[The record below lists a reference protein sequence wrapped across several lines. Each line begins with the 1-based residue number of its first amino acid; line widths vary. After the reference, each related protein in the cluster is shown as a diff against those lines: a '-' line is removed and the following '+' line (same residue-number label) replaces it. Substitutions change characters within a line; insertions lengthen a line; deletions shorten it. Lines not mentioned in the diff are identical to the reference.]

1 MIEKTDYIE
10 DRYLRLVVMEMLGR
24 IVGVG
29 VGVGV
34 VQDLVVSGL
43 IREKIGEIM
52 DLVESGLIREI
63 NGTQWFS
70 SPRRKISIHTLVVQV
85 IQVDKLGIR
94 GL

>member
-1 MIEKTDYIE
+1 MEDSYYID
-10 DRYLRLVVMEMLGR
+10 DRYLRLVVIEMLGR
-24 IVGVG
+24 IVG

-43 IREKIGEIM
+43 IREKIREIM

-85 IQVDKLGIR
+85 DKLGIR

>member
-1 MIEKTDYIE
+1 
-10 DRYLRLVVMEMLGR
+10 MLGR
-24 IVGVG
+24 I

-43 IREKIGEIM
+43 IREKIREIM
-52 DLVESGLIREI
+52 DLVESGLIREKIREIMDLVVSGLIREKIREI

-85 IQVDKLGIR
+85 VQVDKLGIR

>member
-1 MIEKTDYIE
+1 
-10 DRYLRLVVMEMLGR
+10 MLGR
-24 IVGVG
+24 I

-43 IREKIGEIM
+43 IREKIREIM

-85 IQVDKLGIR
+85 VQVDKLGIR